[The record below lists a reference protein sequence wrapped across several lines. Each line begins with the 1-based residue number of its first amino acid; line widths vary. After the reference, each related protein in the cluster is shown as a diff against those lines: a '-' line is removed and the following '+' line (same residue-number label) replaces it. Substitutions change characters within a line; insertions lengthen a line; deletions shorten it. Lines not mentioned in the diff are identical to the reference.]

1 MHCLSQHD
9 VFSLQGKCEERN
21 LDSKA
26 DSNFLTTGGRRFIV
40 MGLSQD
46 SKYLLPDYHLCREG
60 RGFGIYLHP

>member
-1 MHCLSQHD
+1 MHCLSKHD

-46 SKYLLPDYHLCREG
+46 SKYLLTELTTFVEK